1 MHMIFNDSIGLQYM
15 NVIYLTTYLILD
27 IWIIFFLSLY
37 NYFVMNI
44 LLVNLLKS
52 ILRLFP

>member
-1 MHMIFNDSIGLQYM
+1 MIFNDSIGLQYM

-27 IWIIFFLSLY
+27 IWIIFFFSLY